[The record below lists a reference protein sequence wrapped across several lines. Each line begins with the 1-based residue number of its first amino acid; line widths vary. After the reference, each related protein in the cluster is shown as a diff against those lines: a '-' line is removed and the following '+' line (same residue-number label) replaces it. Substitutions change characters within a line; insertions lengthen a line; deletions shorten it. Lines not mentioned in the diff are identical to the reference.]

1 MMLVGLALALEMT
14 VTKKCLDENI
24 RDFAILTDVL
34 VLFRISKDQIFKV
47 AKSREGFHFG
57 ILLQYYGEITER
69 AAP

>member
-1 MMLVGLALALEMT
+1 MRLGGLALALEMT

-24 RDFAILTDVL
+24 RGFATLADVL

-57 ILLQYYGEITER
+57 ILAML
-69 AAP
+69 